1 MNEIINE
8 GHGFVLENRKN
19 LVLTGVREVIG
30 FDEKSVEIITVL
42 GGLSIRGE
50 NIKIQSF
57 NTESGDMEITGRFAA
72 MMYVNDSSKR
82 EGFFAKLFR

>member
-50 NIKIQSF
+50 NMNCYRRKIS
-57 NTESGDMEITGRFAA
+57 
-72 MMYVNDSSKR
+72 
-82 EGFFAKLFR
+82 L